1 MKGLRV
7 TKIVKEIKFEGVLG
21 ELEAKKLFL
30 IQSFTNYLRLSLVFM
45 WNSAL
50 QKKFNFCFSRV
61 FLLALTKFLFWQRG
75 WALGHHSMRFK
86 HFPYI

>member
-30 IQSFTNYLRLSLVFM
+30 IQSFTNYVRLTLVFM

-50 QKKFNFCFSRV
+50 HRKFNFYFSRV
-61 FLLALTKFLFWQRG
+61 FC
-75 WALGHHSMRFK
+75 
-86 HFPYI
+86 

>member
-75 WALGHHSMRFK
+75 
-86 HFPYI
+86 